1 MTTHA
6 TLQTHEA
13 MTEKTTGLSR
23 HLPTAARI
31 LMGLGFFASGVF
43 GILIAFGVVPF
54 PKPPTPPPER
64 VTAMLGAIANS
75 GYLFPL
81 IKITEAVVGVLLL
94 ANRFVPLALAII
106 APVLVNI
113 LAFHAFLDPSGIV
126 PGLVLFAL
134 ELFLAWSYRA
144 AYRPMLAPRTSPGAR

>member
-13 MTEKTTGLSR
+13 MTEKTTGFAR

-31 LMGLGFFASGVF
+31 LMGFGFFASGVF
-43 GILIAFGVVPF
+43 GILIALGVVPF
-54 PKPPTPPPER
+54 PQPPTPPPEG
-64 VTAMLGAIANS
+64 VAAMLGAITKS

-81 IKITEAVVGVLLL
+81 IKITEAVVGALLL
-94 ANRFVPLALAII
+94 SNRFVPLALAII

-113 LAFHAFLDPSGIV
+113 LAFHAFLDPAGIV

-134 ELFLAWSYRA
+134 ELYLAWSYRA
-144 AYRPMLAPRTSPGAR
+144 AYRPMLAPRVSPGVR